1 MTDDHVEFEN
11 PPVREA
17 VIGIEFNPLPLSII
31 DLAKLTDEWRA
42 EFPIV
47 QEQPALDPST
57 AVAPGAG
64 GPGIHFGSGVP
75 PVRLW
80 LIEPS
85 GHFLI
90 QLQRDRLLLNWR
102 KVAEDSEYPRY
113 AVLRDKFAGL
123 LSGLRGF
130 LRSNHPG
137 ADVSMTVA
145 EFTYIN
151 RIAAEGSA
159 DTVFSVLREPTTPL
173 PGQPLVVR
181 FQEIRNVHHSESAAP
196 GQLSISTEPAVVNGV
211 AEIQLTVSTKF
222 FPTAISGDA
231 SMLGVLDEARNVSR
245 QAFVAFTT
253 ESMHANWGGGSR

>member
-1 MTDDHVEFEN
+1 MEFEN

-17 VIGIEFNPLPLSII
+17 VIGIEFNPLPLSIL
-31 DLAKLTDEWRA
+31 DLAKLSDGWRA

-47 QEQPALDPST
+47 QEHPALDPST
-57 AVAPGAG
+57 AVAPGYG
-64 GPGIHFGSGVP
+64 GPGILFGSGVP

-80 LIEPS
+80 LVEPS

-113 AVLRDKFAGL
+113 AALREKFTGL
-123 LSGLRGF
+123 LSHLRGF
-130 LRSNHPG
+130 LRSIHPE
-137 ADVSMTVA
+137 ADISVTVA

-151 RIAAEGSA
+151 RIATAGRA
-159 DTVFSVLREPTTPL
+159 DSVFSVLREPTTPL
-173 PGQPLVVR
+173 PGEPLVVR
-181 FQEIRNVHHSESAAP
+181 FQEIRNVHHPETAAP
-196 GQLSISTEPAVVNGV
+196 GQLAISTEPAVVDGV

-222 FPTAISGDA
+222 FPTAISEDA
-231 SMLGVLDEARNVSR
+231 AVLGVLDEARNVSR

-253 ESMHANWGGGSR
+253 ESMHANWGVASE